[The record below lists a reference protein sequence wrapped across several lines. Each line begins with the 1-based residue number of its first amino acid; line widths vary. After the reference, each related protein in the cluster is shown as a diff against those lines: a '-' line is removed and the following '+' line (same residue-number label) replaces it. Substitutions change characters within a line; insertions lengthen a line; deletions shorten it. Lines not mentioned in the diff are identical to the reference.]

1 MVCGPTTHFKGTVS
15 LDFYPLFSWFYS
27 IWTPCSYAKVFSKMV
42 SISWRYLRSIID
54 TAESTFVPWRYGAQ
68 CWQWHPGVNI
78 CAMTLWSSVLT
89 MTPQSHQWLCNFFY
103 SQMAVLGHTVSGTDF
118 FLWFKPTW
126 IQDSWLKDFYVLQSF
141 KILKIFVGDLFS
153 FLFINMLTLTPK
165 SFLPWPPICQNLVTQ
180 SL

>member
-1 MVCGPTTHFKGTVS
+1 MQKYFRKWFLYPGDISAVS
-15 LDFYPLFSWFYS
+15 LTPLSQHLCHDTMELS
-27 IWTPCSYAKVFSKMV
+27 VDNDTPK
-42 SISWRYLRSIID
+42 
-54 TAESTFVPWRYGAQ
+54 STFVPWHYGAQ

-78 CAMTLWSSVLT
+78 CAMTLWSTVLT